1 MNYEQL
7 LNYVS
12 EEFSVYE
19 VPLIE
24 QTGSYGFFSNGTIL
38 IEETRSEIE
47 KKCILAEEYGHGI
60 KNVGNI
66 LDQQV
71 TENRKQELVA
81 RRYAHE
87 LLVPLIELVR
97 AKKFGCNSLFETAEY
112 LEVTEDFLIE
122 ALEQYKVQYAD
133 GIIVSN
139 HQIYFEPFLEITSLK
154 DQSNQKKP

>member
-38 IEETRSEIE
+38 IEETQSEIE

-81 RRYAHE
+81 RR
-87 LLVPLIELVR
+87 
-97 AKKFGCNSLFETAEY
+97 
-112 LEVTEDFLIE
+112 
-122 ALEQYKVQYAD
+122 
-133 GIIVSN
+133 
-139 HQIYFEPFLEITSLK
+139 
-154 DQSNQKKP
+154 